1 MATEAQ
7 ISAWADMHRIIP
19 QGYSHHSVP
28 FLGKGRQHCNR
39 IPFLTNRRHFRLYFT
54 AFHTEFRLIH
64 DLCLKDRRECITPKA
79 LVMGV
84 ALYPRG
90 GALLESLN
98 EGLWPCSAHEG
109 LCPILARQRHPAWS
123 AQSPSQNHLMEGC
136 VSSRGYAAHPQA
148 GFHLIRAQSQGR

>member
-1 MATEAQ
+1 MGRHAQ
-7 ISAWADMHRIIP
+7 NYSSRIQSP
-19 QGYSHHSVP
+19 FSSVSREGKTTLPTGSP
-28 FLGKGRQHCNR
+28 F
-39 IPFLTNRRHFRLYFT
+39 FLTNRRHFRLYFT

-98 EGLWPCSAHEG
+98 AGLWPCSAHEG
-109 LCPILARQRHPAWS
+109 LCPILAHQQHPAWNT
-123 AQSPSQNHLMEGC
+123 QSPSQNHPMEGC
-136 VSSRGYAAHPQA
+136 VSSRGYASSPTGWFPFDHSSVP
-148 GFHLIRAQSQGR
+148 RKVKTEE